1 MELLI
6 QGNAARALKIYGW
19 VMLVVIIMPVVMIVP
34 ISFGAGSAI
43 VFPPKELSLEWYR
56 NLIDDP
62 RWGRDARL
70 SLQVAA
76 LATLMA
82 TVVGTA
88 AAIGISRIENKTLA
102 KFLKM
107 FFIAPMI
114 VPLMVISVGLYIVFA
129 RNGLLGS
136 VWALAIAHAIVVLP
150 FVVMPVMSR
159 LASLDPAFER
169 ASASLGATRIR
180 TLFEVILPLL
190 VPAIIA
196 AAIFS
201 FVFSFDEVVLA
212 QFLASPRFETL
223 PRKMWDGLSQNGLDK
238 TITSIASVQLF
249 LVLAAFAGWSLWR
262 MTRNGRL
269 SRRKEALPAAVAMHV
284 HSSVPADATALPA
297 NGSLPMNVAI
307 KTTAPATEVV
317 ALKTATPQAT
327 GQETGEQH
335 GFGIDFQHLS
345 KFYGDKVVVEEAN
358 FSVKPGEFL
367 TILGPSGSGKTTLL
381 MLIAGFIS
389 PDAGRL
395 MLGKRDISRVPPHQR
410 DIGVVFQS
418 YALFPHMTVAQNVA
432 YPLRARGISKAEQQ
446 AKVKWA
452 LERVHMQDFSERRI
466 TQLSGGQ
473 QQRIALARAISFGP
487 RALLMDEPLS
497 ALDRNLRVEMQREI
511 RNLQQSLGQT
521 VIFVTHDQEEA
532 LNMSDR
538 VAVLDQGRVQQV
550 ASPRDLYLKPQNSF
564 VANFFGES
572 NLFRGMADG
581 NLLTCGA
588 GAFPLIEARSGA
600 AILCVRPET
609 VRLGTAGQPAP
620 DWAIDGSLTNA
631 RFLGS
636 LLHMQFA
643 TGQGPLIVTRP
654 LDGTVEIP
662 EQGAVRRLFWVPETA
677 HVMAQ

>member
-1 MELLI
+1 MELLV
-6 QGNAARALKIYGW
+6 QGNAARVLKIYGW
-19 VMLVVIIMPVVMIVP
+19 VMLAVIILPVIMIVP

-43 VFPPKELSLEWYR
+43 VFPPKELSLEWYY

-62 RWGRDARL
+62 RWGRDALL

-76 LATLMA
+76 LATLLA
-82 TVVGTA
+82 TVTGTA
-88 AAIGISRIENKTLA
+88 AAIGMSRVENKALS

-136 VWALAIAHAIVVLP
+136 MWALAIAHAIVVLP
-150 FVVMPVMSR
+150 FVVMPVTSR
-159 LASLDPAFER
+159 LASLDPAYER
-169 ASASLGATRIR
+169 ASASLGATQIR

-212 QFLASPRFETL
+212 QFLSSPRFETL
-223 PRKMWDGLSQNGLDK
+223 PRKVWDGLSQNGLDK

-249 LVLAAFAGWSLWR
+249 LVLVAFAGWNIWKAARTGVLA
-262 MTRNGRL
+262 
-269 SRRKEALPAAVAMHV
+269 SRAKTLAAAAANALPAV
-284 HSSVPADATALPA
+284 DLTA
-297 NGSLPMNVAI
+297 NGSMPMN
-307 KTTAPATEVV
+307 V
-317 ALKTATPQAT
+317 ALKTAPPVGTPAILPSAEA
-327 GQETGEQH
+327 GPVKAGEQH
-335 GFGIDFQHLS
+335 GYGIDFQHIS

-381 MLIAGFIS
+381 MLVAGFIS

-418 YALFPHMTVAQNVA
+418 YALFPHMTVTQNVA
-432 YPLRARGISKAEQQ
+432 YPLRARGVSKSEQQ

-466 TQLSGGQ
+466 AQLSGGQ

-497 ALDRNLRVEMQREI
+497 ALDRNLRVDMQREI
-511 RNLQQSLGQT
+511 RSLQQSLGQT

-538 VAVLDQGRVQQV
+538 VAVINEGRVQQV
-550 ASPRDLYLKPQNSF
+550 ATPRDLYLKPQNSF

-572 NLFRGMADG
+572 NLFHGVADG
-581 NLLTCGA
+581 NSLKCGDR
-588 GAFPLIEARSGA
+588 AFPMIEARSDT

-609 VRLGTAGQPAP
+609 VRLAAPGQPAP
-620 DWAIDGSLTNA
+620 NWAIEGTLANA

-643 TGQGPLIVTRP
+643 TAHGTLVVTRP
-654 LDGTVEIP
+654 LDGTIDIP
-662 EQGAVRRLFWVPETA
+662 EQGAVRRLFWAPETA
-677 HVMAQ
+677 HVMTH

>member
-6 QGNAARALKIYGW
+6 QGNAMRALKAYGW
-19 VMLVVIIMPVVMIVP
+19 VMLVIIIFPVLMIVP

-43 VFPPKELSLEWYR
+43 VFPPKELSLEWYY

-62 RWGRDARL
+62 RWGRSALL

-76 LATLMA
+76 LATLLA

-88 AAIGISRIENKTLA
+88 AAIGMSRIENRALA

-114 VPLMVISVGLYIVFA
+114 IPLMVISVGLYIVFA

-136 VWALAIAHAIVVLP
+136 IWALAIAHAIVVLP

-159 LASLDPAFER
+159 LASLDPAYER
-169 ASASLGATRIR
+169 ASASLGATQLR

-212 QFLASPRFETL
+212 QFLSSPRFETM

-249 LVLAAFAGWSLWR
+249 IVLAAFAGWNIWR
-262 MTRNGRL
+262 VVRAGRL
-269 SRRKEALPAAVAMHV
+269 LSHAKSAGFGSGNAQTPIAVA
-284 HSSVPADATALPA
+284 PPA
-297 NGSLPMNVAI
+297 NGSLSMNVAI
-307 KTTAPATEVV
+307 KTVAPAIV
-317 ALKTATPQAT
+317 QAV
-327 GQETGEQH
+327 GNDHEKAGEQH
-335 GFGIDFQHLS
+335 GYGIDFQHMS

-358 FSVKPGEFL
+358 FSVKPGEFV

-381 MLIAGFIS
+381 MLVAGFIS

-432 YPLRARGISKAEQQ
+432 YPLRARGVAKAEQQ

-452 LERVHMQDFSERRI
+452 LERVHMQDFAERRI
-466 TQLSGGQ
+466 AQLSGGQ

-497 ALDRNLRVEMQREI
+497 ALDRNLRVDMQREI
-511 RNLQQSLGQT
+511 RSLQQSLGQT

-538 VAVLDQGRVQQV
+538 VAVINEGRVQQV
-550 ASPRDLYLKPQNSF
+550 ATPRDLYLKPQNSF

-572 NLFRGMADG
+572 NLFHGIADG
-581 NLLTCGA
+581 SSLTCGDR
-588 GAFPLIEARSGA
+588 AFPMVEARSDT

-609 VRLGTAGQPAP
+609 VRLAAPGQPAP
-620 DWAIDGSLTNA
+620 DWAIEGTLTNA

-636 LLHMQFA
+636 LLHMQFS
-643 TGQGPLIVTRP
+643 TPYGTLVVTRP
-654 LDGTVEIP
+654 LDGTIDIP
-662 EQGAVRRLFWVPETA
+662 EQGAVRRLFWVPDTA
-677 HVMAQ
+677 HVMTH

>member
-19 VMLVVIIMPVVMIVP
+19 VMLVVIILPVIMIVP

-62 RWGRDARL
+62 RWGRDALL

-76 LATLMA
+76 LATLLA
-82 TVVGTA
+82 TVIGTA
-88 AAIGISRIENKTLA
+88 AAVGISRVENKALS

-136 VWALAIAHAIVVLP
+136 LWALAIAHAIVVLP

-159 LASLDPAFER
+159 LASLDPAYER
-169 ASASLGATRIR
+169 ASASLGATQLR

-190 VPAIIA
+190 VPAILA

-212 QFLASPRFETL
+212 QFLSSPRFETL

-249 LVLAAFAGWSLWR
+249 IVLAAFAGWSIWKAAR
-262 MTRNGRL
+262 SGPFA
-269 SRRKEALPAAVAMHV
+269 SRVKAPASVAEHSQYPSAV
-284 HSSVPADATALPA
+284 DLPA

-307 KTTAPATEVV
+307 KTAAPTEATFV
-317 ALKTATPQAT
+317 APNGEAAAAKA
-327 GQETGEQH
+327 GEQH
-335 GFGIDFQHLS
+335 GYGINFQHLS

-381 MLIAGFIS
+381 MLVAGFIS

-432 YPLRARGISKAEQQ
+432 YPLRARRVPKSEQQ

-452 LERVHMQDFSERRI
+452 LERVHMQDFADRRI
-466 TQLSGGQ
+466 AQLSGGQ

-511 RNLQQSLGQT
+511 RSLQQSLGQT

-538 VAVLDQGRVQQV
+538 VAVINEGRVQQV
-550 ASPRDLYLKPQNSF
+550 ATPRDLYLKPQNSF

-572 NLFRGMADG
+572 NLFHGTADG
-581 NLLTCGA
+581 NLLACGN
-588 GAFPLIEARSGA
+588 GTFPLAEARSGA

-609 VRLGTAGQPAP
+609 VRLAASNQQAP
-620 DWAIDGSLTNA
+620 DWGIEGTLINA

-643 TGQGPLIVTRP
+643 TAHGTLVVTRP
-654 LDGTVEIP
+654 LDGTIEIP
-662 EQGAVRRLFWVPETA
+662 EQGAARRLFWAPETA
-677 HVMAQ
+677 HVMPH

>member
-6 QGNAARALKIYGW
+6 QGNAARALKVYGW
-19 VMLVVIIMPVVMIVP
+19 VMLVIIIMPVIMIVP

-43 VFPPKELSLEWYR
+43 VFPPKELSFEWYR
-56 NLIDDP
+56 NLVDDP
-62 RWGRDARL
+62 RWGRDALL

-76 LATLMA
+76 IATALA

-88 AAIGISRIENKTLA
+88 AAIGISRIESKRFA

-136 VWALAIAHAIVVLP
+136 MWALAIAHAIVVLP

-159 LASLDPAFER
+159 LTSLDPAYEK
-169 ASASLGATRIR
+169 ASASLGATQLR

-249 LVLAAFAGWSLWR
+249 MVLAAFAGWSLLR
-262 MTRNGRL
+262 MARSGRL
-269 SRRKEALPAAVAMHV
+269 ARRKKVAQAYASMHAHPPV
-284 HSSVPADATALPA
+284 ATGTSALPA
-297 NGSLPMNVAI
+297 NGSLPMNIAI
-307 KTTAPATEVV
+307 KTAASPTEAAAP
-317 ALKTATPQAT
+317 KTDA
-327 GQETGEQH
+327 QH

-358 FSVKPGEFL
+358 FSVKPGEFM

-432 YPLRARGISKAEQQ
+432 YPLRARGVSKAAQE

-452 LERVHMQDFSERRI
+452 LERVHMQDFADRRI

-497 ALDRNLRVEMQREI
+497 ALDRNLRIEMQREI
-511 RNLQQSLGQT
+511 RSLQQSLGQT

-572 NLFRGMADG
+572 NLFHGMADG
-581 NLLTCGA
+581 KALSCAA
-588 GAFPLIEARSGA
+588 GVFPLSAARSGP

-609 VRLGTAGQPAP
+609 VRMATAGQPAP
-620 DWAIDGSLTNA
+620 EWAIDGTLTTA

-643 TGQGPLIVTRP
+643 TAHGPLVVTRP
-654 LDGTVEIP
+654 LDGTIEVP
-662 EQGAVRRLFWVPETA
+662 EQGEIRRLFWVPETA
-677 HVMAQ
+677 HVMAR

>member
-6 QGNAARALKIYGW
+6 QGNAARALKVYGW
-19 VMLVVIIMPVVMIVP
+19 VMLVVIMLPVIMIVP

-56 NLIDDP
+56 NLLDDP
-62 RWGRDARL
+62 RWGRDALL

-76 LATLMA
+76 LATILA

-88 AAIGISRIENKTLA
+88 AAIGMSRVESRALA

-136 VWALAIAHAIVVLP
+136 LWALAIAHAIVVLP

-159 LASLDPAFER
+159 LASLDPAYEK
-169 ASASLGATRIR
+169 ASASLGATQLR

-249 LVLAAFAGWSLWR
+249 IVLAAFAVWSFWKLGEG
-262 MTRNGRL
+262 GRL
-269 SRRKEALPAAVAMHV
+269 ERRREALAATGSLHA
-284 HSSVPADATALPA
+284 HSSTAADAAALPA

-307 KTTAPATEVV
+307 KTAAPAVEAV
-317 ALKTATPQAT
+317 APK
-327 GQETGEQH
+327 TGEQH

-358 FSVKPGEFL
+358 FSVNPGEFL

-381 MLIAGFIS
+381 MLVAGFIS

-432 YPLRARGISKAEQQ
+432 YPLRARRIPKAEQQ

-452 LERVHMQDFSERRI
+452 LERVHMQDFADRRI

-511 RNLQQSLGQT
+511 RGLQQSLGQT

-538 VAVLDQGRVQQV
+538 VAVIDQGRVQQV

-572 NLFRGMADG
+572 NLFSGTSDG
-581 NLLTCGA
+581 NLLTCSA
-588 GAFPLIEARSGA
+588 GAFPLAVKRSGA

-609 VRLGTAGQPAP
+609 VRFASVGQPAP
-620 DWAIDGSLTNA
+620 EWAIDGALTNA

-643 TGQGPLIVTRP
+643 TAHGPLVVTRP

-662 EQGAVRRLFWVPETA
+662 EQGETRRLFWVPETA
-677 HVMAQ
+677 HVMAH

>member
-19 VMLVVIIMPVVMIVP
+19 VLLVIIIMPVIMIVP

-62 RWGRDARL
+62 RWGQDALL
-70 SLQVAA
+70 SLQIAA
-76 LATLMA
+76 LATALA

-88 AAIGISRIENKTLA
+88 AAIGISRIENTALA
-102 KFLKM
+102 KFMKM

-114 VPLMVISVGLYIVFA
+114 LPLMVISVGLYIVFA

-136 VWALAIAHAIVVLP
+136 MWALAVAHAIVVLP

-159 LASLDPAFER
+159 LASLDPAYER
-169 ASASLGATRIR
+169 ASASLGATQLR

-190 VPAIIA
+190 VPSIIA

-249 LVLAAFAGWSLWR
+249 MVLIAFAGWSLWKMGR
-262 MTRNGRL
+262 TGRL
-269 SRRKEALPAAVAMHV
+269 ARRKKVALASASLHVAP
-284 HSSVPADATALPA
+284 SVASDATVLPA

-307 KTTAPATEVV
+307 KTAVPAPEVV
-317 ALKTATPQAT
+317 AASP
-327 GQETGEQH
+327 GEQH
-335 GFGIDFQHLS
+335 GYGIDFQHLS

-432 YPLRARGISKAEQQ
+432 YPLRARRMPKAEQE

-452 LERVHMQDFSERRI
+452 LERVHMQDFADRRI

-511 RNLQQSLGQT
+511 RSLQQSLGQT

-550 ASPRDLYLKPQNSF
+550 ASPRELYLRPRNSF

-572 NLFRGMADG
+572 NLFRGTADG
-581 NLLTCGA
+581 NVLTCANGV
-588 GAFPLIEARSGA
+588 FPLAEGRSGA
-600 AILCVRPET
+600 AVLCVRPET
-609 VRLGTAGQPAP
+609 VRMAIVGQPGPVP
-620 DWAIDGSLTNA
+620 DWAIDASLTTA

-643 TGQGPLIVTRP
+643 TAHGPLIVTRP
-654 LDGTVEIP
+654 LDGTVEVP
-662 EQGAVRRLFWVPETA
+662 EQGARRRLFWVPETA
-677 HVMAQ
+677 HVMAR

>member
-19 VMLVVIIMPVVMIVP
+19 VMLVIIIMPVLMIVP
-34 ISFGAGSAI
+34 ISFGEGSAI

-56 NLIDDP
+56 NLLDDP
-62 RWGRDARL
+62 RWGQDALL

-88 AAIGISRIENKTLA
+88 AAIGMSRIENQALS

-136 VWALAIAHAIVVLP
+136 LWALAIAHAIVVLP

-159 LASLDPAFER
+159 LASLDPAYER
-169 ASASLGATRIR
+169 ASASLGATQLR

-249 LVLAAFAGWSLWR
+249 LVLTAFGGWSLWR
-262 MTRNGRL
+262 MSRNGHL
-269 SRRKEALPAAVAMHV
+269 ARRKKALA
-284 HSSVPADATALPA
+284 ATALTA

-307 KTTAPATEVV
+307 KTAAPATELAAPVV
-317 ALKTATPQAT
+317 APQKTAAAKV
-327 GQETGEQH
+327 GEQH
-335 GFGIDFQHLS
+335 GYGIDFQHLS

-358 FSVKPGEFL
+358 FSVKPGEFM

-452 LERVHMQDFSERRI
+452 LERVHMQDFADRRI
-466 TQLSGGQ
+466 SQLSGGQ
-473 QQRIALARAISFGP
+473 QQRIALARSISFGP

-511 RNLQQSLGQT
+511 RSLQQSLGQT

-572 NLFRGMADG
+572 NLFHGTADG
-581 NLLTCGA
+581 NILTSSA
-588 GAFPLIEARSGA
+588 GAFPLAEARSGG

-609 VRLGTAGQPAP
+609 VRLATVGETAPEWALEGT
-620 DWAIDGSLTNA
+620 LTNA

-636 LLHMQFA
+636 LLHMQFETA
-643 TGQGPLIVTRP
+643 HGPITVTRP

-662 EQGAVRRLFWVPETA
+662 EQGASRRLFWVPETA
-677 HVMAQ
+677 HVMTQ

>member
-1 MELLI
+1 MELLV

-19 VMLVVIIMPVVMIVP
+19 VMLVIIILPVIMIVP

-43 VFPPKELSLEWYR
+43 VFPPKELSLEWYY
-56 NLIDDP
+56 NLVDDP
-62 RWGRDARL
+62 RWGRDALL

-76 LATLMA
+76 LATLLA
-82 TVVGTA
+82 TVTGTA
-88 AAIGISRIENKTLA
+88 AAIGMSRIENKALS

-136 VWALAIAHAIVVLP
+136 MWALAIAHAIVVLP
-150 FVVMPVMSR
+150 FVVLPVMSR
-159 LASLDPAFER
+159 LASLDPAYER
-169 ASASLGATRIR
+169 ASASLGATQLR
-180 TLFEVILPLL
+180 TLFEIILPLL
-190 VPAIIA
+190 VPAILA
-196 AAIFS
+196 AAIFA

-212 QFLASPRFETL
+212 QFLSSPRFETL
-223 PRKMWDGLSQNGLDK
+223 PRKVWDGLSQNGLDK

-249 LVLAAFAGWSLWR
+249 IVLAAFAGWNLWKAV
-262 MTRNGRL
+262 GAARL
-269 SRRKEALPAAVAMHV
+269 ADQIKALTSGAERSQSPSAVDL
-284 HSSVPADATALPA
+284 SA
-297 NGSLPMNVAI
+297 NGFLPMNVAI
-307 KTTAPATEVV
+307 KTTAPAIEAV
-317 ALKTATPQAT
+317 TAKAS
-327 GQETGEQH
+327 EQH
-335 GFGIDFQHLS
+335 GYGIDFQHLS

-432 YPLRARGISKAEQQ
+432 YPLRARRMPKSDQEAR
-446 AKVKWA
+446 VKWA
-452 LERVHMQDFSERRI
+452 LERVHMQDFADRRI
-466 TQLSGGQ
+466 AQLSGGQ

-511 RNLQQSLGQT
+511 RTLQQSLGQT
-521 VIFVTHDQEEA
+521 VVFVTHDQEEA

-538 VAVLDQGRVQQV
+538 VAVINEGRVQQV
-550 ASPRDLYLKPQNSF
+550 ATPRDLYLKPQNSF

-572 NLFRGMADG
+572 NLFQGAADG
-581 NLLTCGA
+581 NQLTCANGV
-588 GAFPLIEARSGA
+588 FPLADAPSGT

-609 VRLGTAGQPAP
+609 VRLAGAGEPAP
-620 DWAIDGSLTNA
+620 DWAIEGTLTNA

-643 TGQGPLIVTRP
+643 TAHGALVVTRP
-654 LDGTVEIP
+654 LDGTTDIAG
-662 EQGAVRRLFWVPETA
+662 QGETRRLFWAPETA
-677 HVMAQ
+677 HVMTH

>member
-1 MELLI
+1 M
-6 QGNAARALKIYGW
+6 
-19 VMLVVIIMPVVMIVP
+19 
-34 ISFGAGSAI
+34 
-43 VFPPKELSLEWYR
+43 
-56 NLIDDP
+56 
-62 RWGRDARL
+62 
-70 SLQVAA
+70 AA
-76 LATLMA
+76 LATLLA
-82 TVVGTA
+82 TVTGTA
-88 AAIGISRIENKTLA
+88 AAIGMSRVENKALS

-136 VWALAIAHAIVVLP
+136 MWALAIAHAIVVLP

-159 LASLDPAFER
+159 LASLDPAYER
-169 ASASLGATRIR
+169 ASASLGATQIR

-212 QFLASPRFETL
+212 QFLSSPRFETL
-223 PRKMWDGLSQNGLDK
+223 PRKVWDGLSQNGLDK

-249 LVLAAFAGWSLWR
+249 LVLVAFAGWNIWKAARTGALA
-262 MTRNGRL
+262 
-269 SRRKEALPAAVAMHV
+269 SRAKTLAAAAANALPAV
-284 HSSVPADATALPA
+284 DLPA
-297 NGSLPMNVAI
+297 NGSMPMN
-307 KTTAPATEVV
+307 V
-317 ALKTATPQAT
+317 ALKTAPPVGTPAIVPSAEA
-327 GQETGEQH
+327 GPVKAGEQH
-335 GFGIDFQHLS
+335 GYGIDFQHIS

-381 MLIAGFIS
+381 MLVAGFIS

-432 YPLRARGISKAEQQ
+432 YPLRARGVSKSEQQ

-452 LERVHMQDFSERRI
+452 LERVHMQDFAERRI
-466 TQLSGGQ
+466 AQLSGGQ

-497 ALDRNLRVEMQREI
+497 ALDRNLRVDMQREI
-511 RNLQQSLGQT
+511 RSLQQSLGQT

-538 VAVLDQGRVQQV
+538 VAVIDEGRVQQV
-550 ASPRDLYLKPQNSF
+550 ATPRDLYLKPQNSF

-572 NLFRGMADG
+572 NLFRGLADG
-581 NLLTCGA
+581 NSLKCGDRV
-588 GAFPLIEARSGA
+588 FPMNEARSNT

-609 VRLGTAGQPAP
+609 VRLAAPGQPAP
-620 DWAIDGSLTNA
+620 DWAIEGTLANA

-643 TGQGPLIVTRP
+643 TAHGTLVVTRP
-654 LDGTVEIP
+654 LDGTIDIP
-662 EQGAVRRLFWVPETA
+662 EQGAVRRLFWAPETA
-677 HVMAQ
+677 HVMTH

>member
-1 MELLI
+1 MEFLV

-19 VMLVVIIMPVVMIVP
+19 VMLLVVILPVTMIVP

-43 VFPPKELSLEWYR
+43 VFPPRELSLEWYR

-62 RWGRDARL
+62 RWGRNALL

-76 LATLMA
+76 LATFFA

-88 AAIGISRIENKTLA
+88 AAVGISRVENNA
-102 KFLKM
+102 VSKFLKM

-136 VWALAIAHAIVVLP
+136 IWALAIAHAIVVLP

-169 ASASLGATRIR
+169 ASASLGAGQLR

-190 VPAIIA
+190 VPAILA

-212 QFLASPRFETL
+212 QFLSGPRFETL
-223 PRKMWDGLSQNGLDK
+223 PRKLWDGLSQNGLDK
-238 TITSIASVQLF
+238 TVTSIASVQLF
-249 LVLAAFAGWSLWR
+249 IVLGSFAAWSLWKAGCNR
-262 MTRNGRL
+262 RL
-269 SRRKEALPAAVAMHV
+269 ARSAGG
-284 HSSVPADATALPA
+284 ADAASLLHASADGAAPPAPLALTA
-297 NGSLPMNVAI
+297 NGSPPMNVAF
-307 KTTAPATEVV
+307 KPPAPAI
-317 ALKTATPQAT
+317 AISAAPSAAA
-327 GQETGEQH
+327 GEQH
-335 GFGIDFQHLS
+335 GYGIDFRRIS
-345 KFYGDKVVVEEAN
+345 KFYGEKVVVEEAN
-358 FSVKPGEFL
+358 FAVNPGEFV

-381 MLIAGFIS
+381 MLVAGFIS

-432 YPLRARGISKAEQQ
+432 YPLRARSIAKAEQE
-446 AKVKWA
+446 AKVRWA
-452 LERVHMQDFSERRI
+452 LDRVHMRDFADRRI

-511 RNLQQSLGQT
+511 RSLQQSLGQT

-538 VAVLDQGRVQQV
+538 VAVINEGRIQQV
-550 ASPRDLYLKPQNSF
+550 ASPRDLYLRPQNSF

-572 NLFRGMADG
+572 NLFRGAAEGDRLALENG
-581 NLLTCGA
+581 ELPLT
-588 GAFPLIEARSGA
+588 ESRSGS

-609 VRLGTAGQPAP
+609 VRIDGAGQAAP
-620 DWAIDGSLTNA
+620 NWAIDGTLTTV

-643 TGQGPLIVTRP
+643 TVHGPIVVTRP
-654 LDGTVEIP
+654 LDGSIELP
-662 EQGAVRRLFWVPETA
+662 EQGETRKLFWAPHAA
-677 HVMAQ
+677 HVMTH

>member
-1 MELLI
+1 MELLV
-6 QGNAARALKIYGW
+6 QGNAARVLKAYGW
-19 VMLVVIIMPVVMIVP
+19 TMLVLIILPVIMIVP

-56 NLIDDP
+56 NLVADP
-62 RWGRDARL
+62 RWGRDALL
-70 SLQVAA
+70 SLQVAS
-76 LATLMA
+76 LATLLA

-88 AAIGISRIENKTLA
+88 AAIGISRVENKALS

-136 VWALAIAHAIVVLP
+136 LWALAIAHAVVVLP

-169 ASASLGATRIR
+169 ASASLGATQLR
-180 TLFEVILPLL
+180 TLFEVIVPLL

-212 QFLASPRFETL
+212 QFLSSPRFETL
-223 PRKMWDGLSQNGLDK
+223 PRKVWDGLSQNGLDK

-249 LVLAAFAGWSLWR
+249 IVLAAFGGWNIWKFAGAR
-262 MTRNGRL
+262 IATGRARTPASGAATVQAASVSDL
-269 SRRKEALPAAVAMHV
+269 S
-284 HSSVPADATALPA
+284 A
-297 NGSLPMNVAI
+297 NGFPPMNVAI
-307 KTTAPATEVV
+307 KTTPPAASSLE
-317 ALKTATPQAT
+317 AGHANA
-327 GQETGEQH
+327 GEQH
-335 GFGIDFQHLS
+335 GYGIDFQHMT

-358 FSVKPGEFL
+358 FSVQPGEFV

-381 MLIAGFIS
+381 MLVAGFLS

-418 YALFPHMTVAQNVA
+418 YALFPHMSVAQNVA
-432 YPLRARGISKAEQQ
+432 YPLRARGVSKAEQQ
-446 AKVKWA
+446 AKVRWA
-452 LERVHMQDFSERRI
+452 LERVHMQDFADRRI
-466 TQLSGGQ
+466 AQLSGGQ

-497 ALDRNLRVEMQREI
+497 ALDRNLRVEMQKEI
-511 RNLQQSLGQT
+511 RGLQQSLGQT

-538 VAVLDQGRVQQV
+538 VAVINEGRVQQV
-550 ASPRDLYLKPQNSF
+550 ATPRDLYLKPQNSF

-572 NLFRGMADG
+572 NLFHGMAAG
-581 NLLTCGA
+581 NDLTCGDR
-588 GAFPLIEARSGA
+588 AFPLQGARSGS

-609 VRLGTAGQPAP
+609 VRLAAAHQTAPG
-620 DWAIDGSLTNA
+620 WAIDGTLTNA

-643 TGQGPLIVTRP
+643 TVHGALTVTRP
-654 LDGTVEIP
+654 LDGLFDIP
-662 EQGAVRRLFWVPETA
+662 EQGAHRRLYWAPETA
-677 HVMAQ
+677 HVMTH

>member
-1 MELLI
+1 MEFLV
-6 QGNAARALKIYGW
+6 QGNAARVMKIYGW
-19 VMLVVIIMPVVMIVP
+19 VMLVAVILPVTMIVP

-62 RWGRDARL
+62 RWGRDALL

-76 LATLMA
+76 LATLFA

-88 AAIGISRIENKTLA
+88 AAVGISRVENKA
-102 KFLKM
+102 MSKFLKM

-136 VWALAIAHAIVVLP
+136 IWALAIAHAIVVLP

-169 ASASLGATRIR
+169 ASASLGAGQLR
-180 TLFEVILPLL
+180 TLFAVILPLL
-190 VPAIIA
+190 VPAILA

-212 QFLASPRFETL
+212 QFLSGPRFETL
-223 PRKMWDGLSQNGLDK
+223 PRKLWDGISQNGLDK
-238 TITSIASVQLF
+238 TVTSIASVQF
-249 LVLAAFAGWSLWR
+249 FIVLGSFAAWSLWQANR
-262 MTRNGRL
+262 SGRL
-269 SRRKEALPAAVAMHV
+269 ARRASGAAAASLLHV
-284 HSSVPADATALPA
+284 SPGGGVPLALPA
-297 NGSLPMNVAI
+297 NGSPLMNVAF
-307 KTTAPATEVV
+307 KNPAPVTDISSAS
-317 ALKTATPQAT
+317 AARAD
-327 GQETGEQH
+327 EQH
-335 GFGIDFQHLS
+335 GYGIDFRRIS

-358 FSVKPGEFL
+358 FAVNAGEFV

-381 MLIAGFIS
+381 MLVAGFIS

-432 YPLRARGISKAEQQ
+432 YPLRARRIAKAEQE
-446 AKVKWA
+446 AKVRWA
-452 LERVHMQDFSERRI
+452 LDRVHMGDFADRRI

-511 RNLQQSLGQT
+511 RSLQQSLGQT

-538 VAVLDQGRVQQV
+538 VAVINEGRIQQV

-572 NLFRGMADG
+572 NLFRGAAEGDRLALENG
-581 NLLTCGA
+581 EL
-588 GAFPLIEARSGA
+588 PLAESRSGS

-609 VRLGTAGQPAP
+609 VRIDGANQAAP
-620 DWAIDGSLTNA
+620 NWAIDGTLTTV

-643 TGQGPLIVTRP
+643 TVHGPIVVTRA
-654 LDGTVEIP
+654 LDGVIELP
-662 EQGAVRRLFWVPETA
+662 EQGETRKLFWAPHTA
-677 HVMAQ
+677 HVMTH